1 MIELMASDDSQSGDP
16 TRARSRAAEIHDFAR
31 SELFE
36 RTFREGMELV
46 EDTASYLDGDGRRE
60 SKLLSRAAAL
70 AYAAESMKLTTRLM
84 QVASWLLVQRAV
96 REGDMEP
103 EAACDA
109 RYRLTARPLESEPSH
124 AELPIALIEY
134 VVRAE
139 KLHDRVLY
147 LDRRMYL
154 TPPPRRRRI
163 RSSAS
168 WACWKRPSA
177 PKACPRLKAPWCARA
192 IRANLDSWS
201 NLPAARPV
209 PRPAAF
215 PTRKPC
221 CAFCARRVK
230 PTNPI
235 WPAPSA

>member
-1 MIELMASDDSQSGDP
+1 MSMIELMASDDQQSGDLI
-16 TRARSRAAEIHDFAR
+16 RARSRAAEIHDFAR

-60 SKLLSRAAAL
+60 SRLLSRAAAL

-96 REGDMEP
+96 REGDMDP
-103 EAACDA
+103 DAACDS
-109 RYRLTARPLESEPSH
+109 RYRLTARTIETEPSH

-154 TPPPRRRRI
+154 NVP
-163 RSSAS
+163 AE
-168 WACWKRPSA
+168 AD
-177 PKACPRLKAPWCARA
+177 
-192 IRANLDSWS
+192 AN
-201 NLPAARPV
+201 PV
-209 PRPAAF
+209 LSQHGMLEAAF
-215 PTRKPC
+215 RL
-221 CAFCARRVK
+221 
-230 PTNPI
+230 
-235 WPAPSA
+235 